1 MNNKIK
7 ILHIQETI
15 GSGGVERRR
24 LSLAKHLDKEKFDQM
39 FICTFASGNIPEE
52 IRAEGFEVIS
62 IGQLK
67 SPFDWKQHQK
77 VQKIIDEFKPDI
89 IHGAVFE
96 GVTMAA
102 INGWWKKVPVI
113 ILEETSDPQ
122 NRSWKGNLL
131 MKLFSKL
138 ADTVIG
144 VSEAVTEE
152 YLKGKLNLPDNKV
165 ILINNGVALPRE
177 ISDEETDHAILEWGI
192 NPNDFVIGTVGRML
206 DDSNKRF
213 SDLIKAFARFS
224 EGKKNVKLLLL
235 GEGRE
240 KSKYQVLTKELDI
253 ADKVIFAGYQSNV
266 SLFYQLMDVFSLVS
280 RNESFGL
287 VLAEAM
293 LNKLPVIATKVG
305 GMKYIV
311 DDTETGYLVEPF
323 QIQEIK
329 EKLEIFY
336 RDESLKNQMGEAG
349 YLKAMKEYTE
359 VSYVKR
365 IRNLYLNEYNKKN

>member
-1 MNNKIK
+1 MQRKIK

-24 LSLAKHLDKEKFDQM
+24 LSLAKHLDKSTFEQKFV
-39 FICTFASGNIPEE
+39 CTFAKGNIPDE
-52 IRAEGFEVIS
+52 IRAEGFEVIP
-62 IGQLK
+62 IGRLK
-67 SPFDWKQHQK
+67 SPFDWKQHKK
-77 VQKIIDEFKPDI
+77 VQKIIEEYQPDI

-102 INGWWKKVPVI
+102 INGWWKKVPVVI
-113 ILEETSDPQ
+113 IEETSDPK

-131 MKLFSKL
+131 MIFFSKL
-138 ADTVIG
+138 ADKVIG

-152 YLKGKLNLPDNKV
+152 YLKSKLKLPDKKV
-165 ILINNGVALPRE
+165 ILINNGVAMPRQCNLEE
-177 ISDEETDHAILEWGI
+177 IERAKENWEIDK
-192 NPNDFVIGTVGRML
+192 NDFLIGTIGRML

-213 SDLIKAFARFS
+213 SDLIRAFAEFS
-224 EGKKNVKLLLL
+224 NGKKCVKLLMV
-235 GEGRE
+235 GEGGE
-240 KSKYQVLTKELDI
+240 KVGYQSLVEELKI
-253 ADKVIFAGYQSNV
+253 TDKVIFAGYQADV
-266 SLFYQLMDVFSLVS
+266 SLFYQLMDVFALVS

-311 DDTETGYLVEPF
+311 DDRISGFLVEPF

-336 RDESLKNQMGEAG
+336 TDESLRKQMGEAG

-359 VSYVKR
+359 VNYVQK
-365 IRNLYLNEYNKKN
+365 INDLYKFLVLK